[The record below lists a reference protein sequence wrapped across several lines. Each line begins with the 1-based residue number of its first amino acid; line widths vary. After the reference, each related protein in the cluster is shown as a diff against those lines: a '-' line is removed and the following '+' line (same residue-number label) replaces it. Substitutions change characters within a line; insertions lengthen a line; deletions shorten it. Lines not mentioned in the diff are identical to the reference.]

1 MTASEAPRRAGRA
14 GRNLGAAIGVGVGL
28 GALILAT
35 LYPFRPAF
43 VGLAVV
49 ACVIGVWEL
58 ANALAVREVRLP
70 VIPLGLGA
78 IAMLVSTYVGGAES
92 LVVALTLTL
101 LALALWRL
109 PEGGS
114 GYLRDVTSGAFC
126 ALYVPFL
133 AGFAVLMYRPE
144 EDGASRVLMF
154 FIAAVCS
161 DVGGYTSGVLFGR
174 HRMAPAIS
182 PKKSWEGFAGSVLA
196 AVVGGAV
203 SMQLLLDGPQWAG
216 AVLGGTIACT
226 ATLGDLGESL
236 LKRDLGIKDMGTL
249 LPGHGGLMDR
259 LDSLLPSAPVA
270 WALLTL
276 LVPPA

>member
-1 MTASEAPRRAGRA
+1 MLRVSEARRGTGGAGRD
-14 GRNLGAAIGVGVGL
+14 LTAAIGIGLGL
-28 GALILAT
+28 GALILAS
-35 LYPFRPAF
+35 LYLVRPAF
-43 VGLAVV
+43 VGLTVTA
-49 ACVIGVWEL
+49 AAIGVWEL
-58 ANALAVREVRLP
+58 ANAFAVRGVRLP
-70 VIPLGLGA
+70 VVPVVLGA
-78 IAMLVSTYVGGAES
+78 VAMLVAAYVGGAES

-101 LALALWRL
+101 LAVALWRM

-114 GYLRDVTSGAFC
+114 GYVRDVTAGVFS

-133 AGFAVLMYRPE
+133 AAFAVLLLVPD
-144 EDGASRVLMF
+144 DGAQRVTVFL
-154 FIAAVCS
+154 IAAVCS

-182 PKKSWEGFAGSVLA
+182 PMKSWEGFAGSVVA
-196 AVVGGAV
+196 SVAGGAISV
-203 SMQLLLDGPQWAG
+203 HLLLHGPAWAG
-216 AVLGGTIACT
+216 ALLGATLACT
-226 ATLGDLGESL
+226 ATLGDLAESL

-270 WALLTL
+270 WVLLTL